1 MGMIGCYIRI
11 SEENVLKLQQAE
23 DNLQGLFFGDMDED
37 NTISIDKAWHA
48 IHFTLTG
55 CPFGGEDD
63 NIFSK
68 LVMSG
73 NVFMEIDG
81 EPPAMLITAND
92 VKKLSEAMDSLEE
105 QQFREKFNIS
115 EMLENN
121 IYPVMDDE
129 NEEEFFDYVWANLI
143 ELKKFIE
150 EAVNERQAV
159 IFYIM

>member
-23 DNLQGLFFGDMDED
+23 DNLQGLVFGDMDED

-81 EPPAMLITAND
+81 EPPAMLITADD

-150 EAVNERQAV
+150 EAANERQAV

>member
-1 MGMIGCYIRI
+1 
-11 SEENVLKLQQAE
+11 
-23 DNLQGLFFGDMDED
+23 
-37 NTISIDKAWHA
+37 
-48 IHFTLTG
+48 
-55 CPFGGEDD
+55 
-63 NIFSK
+63 
-68 LVMSG
+68 
-73 NVFMEIDG
+73 MEIDG
-81 EPPAMLITAND
+81 EPPAMLITADD

-105 QQFREKFNIS
+105 QKFREKFNIS

-150 EAVNERQAV
+150 EAANERQAV

>member
-150 EAVNERQAV
+150 EAANDRQAV

>member
-23 DNLQGLFFGDMDED
+23 DNLQGLVFGDMDED

-81 EPPAMLITAND
+81 EPPAMLITTDD

-105 QQFREKFNIS
+105 QKFREKFNIS

-150 EAVNERQAV
+150 EAANERQAV

>member
-23 DNLQGLFFGDMDED
+23 DNLQGLVFGDMDED

-81 EPPAMLITAND
+81 EPPAMLITADD

-105 QQFREKFNIS
+105 QKFREKFNIS

-150 EAVNERQAV
+150 EAANERQTV

>member
-23 DNLQGLFFGDMDED
+23 DNLQGLVFGDMDKD

-150 EAVNERQAV
+150 EAANERQAV

>member
-23 DNLQGLFFGDMDED
+23 DNLQGLVFGDMDED

-150 EAVNERQAV
+150 EAANERQAV

>member
-81 EPPAMLITAND
+81 EPPAMLITANN

-150 EAVNERQAV
+150 EAANERQAV

>member
-150 EAVNERQAV
+150 EAANERQAV

>member
-23 DNLQGLFFGDMDED
+23 DNLQGLVFGDMDED

-81 EPPAMLITAND
+81 EPPAMLITADD

-105 QQFREKFNIS
+105 QKFREKFNIS

-150 EAVNERQAV
+150 EAANERQAV

>member
-23 DNLQGLFFGDMDED
+23 DNLQGLVFGDMDED

-150 EAVNERQAV
+150 EAANDRQAV

>member
-23 DNLQGLFFGDMDED
+23 DNLQGLVFGDMDED

-81 EPPAMLITAND
+81 EPPAMLITADD
-92 VKKLSEAMDSLEE
+92 VKKLSEAMNSLEE
-105 QQFREKFNIS
+105 QKFREKFNIS

-150 EAVNERQAV
+150 EAANERQAV

>member
-1 MGMIGCYIRI
+1 MGMIGCYTRI
-11 SEENVLKLQQAE
+11 SEEDVLKLQQAE
-23 DNLQGLFFGDMDED
+23 GNLQDFVFED
-37 NTISIDKAWHA
+37 VHENSTINIDKAWHA

-55 CPFGGEDD
+55 CSFEGDDD

-68 LVMSG
+68 LVLSG
-73 NVFMEIDG
+73 NIFMEIDG
-81 EPPAMLITAND
+81 EPPAMLITADD
-92 VKKLSEAMDSLEE
+92 VKKLSEAMNNLEE
-105 QQFREKFNIS
+105 QTFRKKFNIS

-150 EAVNERQAV
+150 EAANEGQAV
-159 IFYIM
+159 IFCIM

>member
-81 EPPAMLITAND
+81 EPPAMLITADD

-105 QQFREKFNIS
+105 QKFREKFNIS

-150 EAVNERQAV
+150 EAANERQAV